1 MLFYVQ
7 AGTGCRKI
15 IRRKKCPQIVVD
27 SDFLYYL
34 NSSGRSCV
42 TCVSLGGSAPVFEC
56 STAQF
61 NAAEYHALTADF
73 VGFILDEVMLIIGFG
88 LDATAEMLI

>member
-1 MLFYVQ
+1 MGLYLRPVLFYVQ

-34 NSSGRSCV
+34 
-42 TCVSLGGSAPVFEC
+42 
-56 STAQF
+56 
-61 NAAEYHALTADF
+61 
-73 VGFILDEVMLIIGFG
+73 
-88 LDATAEMLI
+88 